1 MINIVSGQQFINNK
15 EKFGIEGKVISFNEA
30 MVDGNVIDNIFS
42 DEFLKERCKT
52 HNISINEYEKI
63 TISPLKNI
71 NNYSSVNM
79 YFGFDMFCQIN
90 LLTLLAYFDQI
101 KFNPE
106 IRIYICDEVNLKVID
121 TYNTSSHGYYSL
133 FKEIII
139 KKNYIETNNKYLN
152 DTLNYYFNY
161 INKNKMVIKELLSE
175 CSSVDEYDQVC
186 YLINNDTLYGL
197 GDIQWVKWL
206 KALK

>member
-42 DEFLKERCKT
+42 DEFLKERCVT

-63 TISPLKNI
+63 TVSPLKNI
-71 NNYSSVNM
+71 NNYSSLNM

-101 KFNPE
+101 KFYPE

-139 KKNYIETNNKYLN
+139 KKGEFYALRRIWNSTK
-152 DTLNYYFNY
+152 FN
-161 INKNKMVIKELLSE
+161 
-175 CSSVDEYDQVC
+175 
-186 YLINNDTLYGL
+186 
-197 GDIQWVKWL
+197 
-206 KALK
+206 